1 MSIKKARGGV
11 ILSHVDVFQMVDD
24 WRQHR
29 QFIPKPWKPASI
41 TLDLAMMRLAE
52 QVRADGYGFPSVA
65 MLAERWGRSEGY
77 ARALM
82 PSDTDGEE

>member
-52 QVRADGYGFPSVA
+52 QVRADGYG
-65 MLAERWGRSEGY
+65 EGY